1 MTREIEKLYTI
12 LASFLGESKSVFDD
26 SNFQYQ
32 FACPRCV
39 ERDGQNEARKYNLE
53 VNIQKQ
59 VFKCWKCSS
68 MDDDMHGSIV
78 KLIRMYGNETLLAE
92 YKDVIR
98 YGKIVV
104 GDNSF
109 IGLNVTILP
118 NVTIGENS
126 VIGACSLVCKD
137 VEPNSVYAGVPARR
151 ICSIEEYA
159 EKCLRETPEYDKAK
173 YKENK
178 KEEVLR
184 ALAKMEKYDD

>member
-1 MTREIEKLYTI
+1 MRAGK
-12 LASFLGESKSVFDD
+12 G
-26 SNFQYQ
+26 NFV
-32 FACPRCV
+32 AV
-39 ERDGQNEARKYNLE
+39 SRKKG
-53 VNIQKQ
+53 VNIGEGCRLVDMPIWGSEPWLITLGNHVVISRNVTFVTHDGATC
-59 VFKCWKCSS
+59 VFRNREK
-68 MDDDMHGSIV
+68 
-78 KLIRMYGNETLLAE
+78 

-104 GDNSF
+104 GDNSV
-109 IGLNVTILP
+109 IGINVTILP

-159 EKCLRETPEYDKAK
+159 EKCLRETPEYDKTR